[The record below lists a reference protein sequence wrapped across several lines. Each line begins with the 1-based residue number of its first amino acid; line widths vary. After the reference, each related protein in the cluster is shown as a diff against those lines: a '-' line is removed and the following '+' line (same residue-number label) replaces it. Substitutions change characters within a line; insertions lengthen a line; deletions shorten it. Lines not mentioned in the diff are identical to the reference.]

1 MYRTH
6 SRESQIVPVRM
17 RSNPPLATRAT
28 QSPHRATQSP
38 PRATRATRA
47 TQSPHRAT
55 QSPHRATLAT
65 RATSQ
70 PSRKSPLSITKMF
83 SNPDVKSEVL
93 YRCVKNDYTILNKN
107 TLAEVRKKLDII
119 QGTFV
124 KTSYTPEL
132 LNGSTGNIK
141 HIILVKV
148 KLDYVDVVIL
158 KHTIQDTKVKS
169 ILLSDITF
177 ATEEARNLFSTIF
190 QNVSASVENLLLKKI
205 DIRGYFNAFI
215 SSIANIKNL
224 KLLEVSHFNIVDLLT
239 SVSIYNDGF
248 DYLFM
253 KVIVKLPLLE
263 ELIFVGNNI
272 NDAHYKYLF
281 NDYYK
286 FNHGYIIH
294 DDNDAEMGG
303 MYLKYNMTEIGELSK
318 YTMNIVAI
326 NNRGKWGANSKCTSE
341 RTIFYFTKNNY
352 YLSGK
357 GMRRHLP
364 DYENDNFI
372 VGKKNRMV
380 LLCNELLKCNPEDMK
395 AFQLP
400 CPTGHMSCHT

>member
-1 MYRTH
+1 MDRTH
-6 SRESQIVPVRM
+6 RRESQFVPVRR
-17 RSNPPLATRAT
+17 RSNPP
-28 QSPHRATQSP
+28 RATQSP
-38 PRATRATRA
+38 PRATQSPTRAALA
-47 TQSPHRAT
+47 TQSPPR
-55 QSPHRATLAT
+55 AT

-83 SNPDVKSEVL
+83 GNPDVKSEVL
-93 YRCVKNDYTILNKN
+93 YRCLKNDYTILNKN
-107 TLAEVRKKLDII
+107 TLAEVRKKLDNI

-132 LNGSTGNIK
+132 LKVSTGNIK
-141 HIILVKV
+141 HIVLAKV
-148 KLDYVDVVIL
+148 KLDDVDVVIL
-158 KHTIQDTKVKS
+158 KHTIQHTKDTKVKS

-177 ATEEARNLFSTIF
+177 ATEKARTLFSTIF
-190 QNVSASVENLLLKKI
+190 QNVSASVENLLLKNI
-205 DIRGYFNAFI
+205 DIGRYFNAFI

-224 KLLEVSHFNIVDLLT
+224 KLLEVSRFNIVDLLT
-239 SVSIYNDGF
+239 EVSIYNDGF

-272 NDAHYKYLF
+272 NDVHYEYLF

-303 MYLKYNMTEIGELSK
+303 MYLKYNMKFYATAVGELSE

-341 RTIFYFTKNNY
+341 RTIFYFTTNNH
-352 YLSGK
+352 YLK
-357 GMRRHLP
+357 GNEKRRPLP
-364 DYENDNFI
+364 NYENDNFI

-380 LLCNELLKCNPEDMK
+380 LLCNELRKCNPEDMK

-400 CPTGHMSCHT
+400 CPTGHICIA

>member
-1 MYRTH
+1 M
-6 SRESQIVPVRM
+6 
-17 RSNPPLATRAT
+17 
-28 QSPHRATQSP
+28 
-38 PRATRATRA
+38 
-47 TQSPHRAT
+47 
-55 QSPHRATLAT
+55 
-65 RATSQ
+65 
-70 PSRKSPLSITKMF
+70 
-83 SNPDVKSEVL
+83 
-93 YRCVKNDYTILNKN
+93 KNDYTILNKN
-107 TLAEVRKKLDII
+107 TLAEVRKKLDNI

-124 KTSYTPEL
+124 QTYTPEL
-132 LNGSTGNIK
+132 LKVSTENIK

-158 KHTIQDTKVKS
+158 KHTIQDTKDTKVKS

-177 ATEEARNLFSTIF
+177 ATEEARELFATIF
-190 QNVSASVENLLLKKI
+190 QNVSASVENLLLKNI
-205 DIRGYFNAFI
+205 DIRKKYFNAFI

-224 KLLEVSHFNIVDLLT
+224 KLLEVSRFNIVALLT
-239 SVSIYNDGF
+239 DVSIYKDGF

-294 DDNDAEMGG
+294 DDNDADMDG
-303 MYLKYNMTEIGELSK
+303 MYLKYNMTFYATVVGELNE

-341 RTIFYFTKNNY
+341 RTIYYFTKNNHY
-352 YLSGK
+352 VEGGK
-357 GMRRHLP
+357 GMRRPLP
-364 DYENDNFI
+364 NYENDNFI
-372 VGKKNRMV
+372 IGKKNRMV
-380 LLCNELLKCNPEDMK
+380 LLCNELRKCNPEDMK

-400 CPTGHMSCHT
+400 CPTGHKCLTIRG

>member
-1 MYRTH
+1 MDKTYR
-6 SRESQIVPVRM
+6 RESQIVPVRR
-17 RSNPPLATRAT
+17 RSN
-28 QSPHRATQSP
+28 P
-38 PRATRATRA
+38 PRATR
-47 TQSPHRAT
+47 
-55 QSPHRATLAT
+55 AT

-107 TLAEVRKKLDII
+107 TLAEVRKKLDNI

-124 KTSYTPEL
+124 KTYTPEL
-132 LNGSTGNIK
+132 LKVSTENIK

-177 ATEEARNLFSTIF
+177 ATEEARKLFSTIF
-190 QNVSASVENLLLKKI
+190 QNASASVENLLLKNI
-205 DIRGYFNAFI
+205 DIGRTYFNAFI
-215 SSIANIKNL
+215 SSIANIKSL
-224 KLLEVSHFNIVDLLT
+224 KLLEVSRFNIVALLT
-239 SVSIYNDGF
+239 DVSIYNDGF

-294 DDNDAEMGG
+294 DDNDADMDG
-303 MYLKYNMTEIGELSK
+303 MYLKYNMTFYATVVGELNE

-326 NNRGKWGANSKCTSE
+326 NNRGKWGANAKCTSE
-341 RTIFYFTKNNY
+341 RTIYYFTKNNHY
-352 YLSGK
+352 VEGGK
-357 GMRRHLP
+357 GMRRPLP
-364 DYENDNFI
+364 NYENDNFI
-372 VGKKNRMV
+372 IGKKNRMV
-380 LLCNELLKCNPEDMK
+380 LLCNELRKCNPEDMK
-395 AFQLP
+395 AFRLP
-400 CPTGHMSCHT
+400 CPTGHIC

>member
-6 SRESQIVPVRM
+6 SRESQFVPVRR
-17 RSNPPLATRAT
+17 RSNPP
-28 QSPHRATQSP
+28 
-38 PRATRATRA
+38 
-47 TQSPHRAT
+47 
-55 QSPHRATLAT
+55 RATL
-65 RATSQ
+65 ATSQ

-83 SNPDVKSEVL
+83 GNPDVKSEVL

-107 TLAEVRKKLDII
+107 TLAEVRKKLDNI

-132 LNGSTGNIK
+132 LKVSTGNIK
-141 HIILVKV
+141 HIVLVKV
-148 KLDYVDVVIL
+148 KLDDVDVVIL
-158 KHTIQDTKVKS
+158 KHTIQHTKVKS

-177 ATEEARNLFSTIF
+177 ATEKARTLFSTIF
-190 QNVSASVENLLLKKI
+190 QNVSASVENLLLKNI

-215 SSIANIKNL
+215 SSIVNIKNL
-224 KLLEVSHFNIVDLLT
+224 KLLEVSRFNIVDLLT
-239 SVSIYNDGF
+239 EVSIYNDGF

-272 NDAHYKYLF
+272 NDVHYEYLF

-303 MYLKYNMTEIGELSK
+303 MYLKYNMKFYATEIGELSE

-326 NNRGKWGANSKCTSE
+326 NNRGKWDANSKCTSE
-341 RTIFYFTKNNY
+341 RTIFYFTKNNH

-364 DYENDNFI
+364 NYENDNFI

-380 LLCNELLKCNPEDMK
+380 LLCNELRKCNPEDMK

-400 CPTGHMSCHT
+400 CPTGHICIA

>member
-1 MYRTH
+1 MDKTYR
-6 SRESQIVPVRM
+6 RESQIVPVRR
-17 RSNPPLATRAT
+17 RSNPP
-28 QSPHRATQSP
+28 
-38 PRATRATRA
+38 RATRA
-47 TQSPHRAT
+47 TQSPR
-55 QSPHRATLAT
+55 AT

-70 PSRKSPLSITKMF
+70 PSRKSPLTITKMF

-107 TLAEVRKKLDII
+107 TLAEVRKKLDNI

-124 KTSYTPEL
+124 KTYTPEL
-132 LNGSTGNIK
+132 LNGSTENIK

-158 KHTIQDTKVKS
+158 KHTIQDTRDTRDTKVKS

-177 ATEEARNLFSTIF
+177 ATEEARELFATIF
-190 QNVSASVENLLLKKI
+190 QNASASVENLLLKNI
-205 DIRGYFNAFI
+205 DIGRTYFNAFI
-215 SSIANIKNL
+215 SSIANIKSL
-224 KLLEVSHFNIVDLLT
+224 KLLEVSRFNIVALLT
-239 SVSIYNDGF
+239 DVSIYNDGF

-294 DDNDAEMGG
+294 DDNDADMDG
-303 MYLKYNMTEIGELSK
+303 MYLKYNMTFYATVVGELNE

-341 RTIFYFTKNNY
+341 RTIYYFTKNNHY
-352 YLSGK
+352 VESGK
-357 GMRRHLP
+357 GMRRPLP
-364 DYENDNFI
+364 NYENDNFI
-372 VGKKNRMV
+372 IGKKNRMV
-380 LLCNELLKCNPEDMK
+380 LLCNELRKCNPEDMK

-400 CPTGHMSCHT
+400 CPTGHKCLTIRG

>member
-1 MYRTH
+1 
-6 SRESQIVPVRM
+6 M
-17 RSNPPLATRAT
+17 RSNPPRAT
-28 QSPHRATQSP
+28 LATQSP
-38 PRATRATRA
+38 PR
-47 TQSPHRAT
+47 
-55 QSPHRATLAT
+55 AT

-107 TLAEVRKKLDII
+107 TLAEVRKKLYII

-132 LNGSTGNIK
+132 LNGSTENIK
-141 HIILVKV
+141 HIVLVNV
-148 KLDYVDVVIL
+148 KLDNVDVVIL
-158 KHTIQDTKVKS
+158 KHTIQDTRDTKVSKDTKVKS

-177 ATEEARNLFSTIF
+177 ATEEARKSFATIF
-190 QNVSASVENLLLKKI
+190 QNVSASVENLLLKNI
-205 DIRGYFNAFI
+205 DIRKKYFNAFI

-224 KLLEVSHFNIVDLLT
+224 KLLEVSRFNIVALLT
-239 SVSIYNDGF
+239 DVSIYKDGF

-263 ELIFVGNNI
+263 ELIFVENNI
-272 NDAHYKYLF
+272 NDVHYEYLF

-294 DDNDAEMGG
+294 DDNDTEMDG
-303 MYLKYNMTEIGELSK
+303 MYLKYNMTFYATEIGELSK

-341 RTIFYFTKNNY
+341 RTIFYFTNNNY
-352 YLSGK
+352 YVEGGK
-357 GMRRHLP
+357 GMRRPLP
-364 DYENDNFI
+364 NYENDNFI
-372 VGKKNRMV
+372 IGKKNRMV
-380 LLCNELLKCNPEDMK
+380 LLCTELRKCNPEDMK
-395 AFQLP
+395 AFILP
-400 CPTGHMSCHT
+400 CPTGHKCLIIRG

>member
-1 MYRTH
+1 MDKTYR
-6 SRESQIVPVRM
+6 RESQIVPVRR
-17 RSNPPLATRAT
+17 RSNPP
-28 QSPHRATQSP
+28 RATQSP
-38 PRATRATRA
+38 PR
-47 TQSPHRAT
+47 
-55 QSPHRATLAT
+55 AT

-107 TLAEVRKKLDII
+107 TLAEVRKKLDNI

-132 LNGSTGNIK
+132 LKVSTGNIK
-141 HIILVKV
+141 HIVLVKV

-158 KHTIQDTKVKS
+158 KHTIQDTIDTKVKS

-177 ATEEARNLFSTIF
+177 ETEEARKSFATIF
-190 QNVSASVENLLLKKI
+190 QNVSASVENLLLKNI
-205 DIRGYFNAFI
+205 DIGKKYFNAFI

-224 KLLEVSHFNIVDLLT
+224 KLLEVSGFNIVALLT
-239 SVSIYNDGF
+239 DVSIYNDGF

-294 DDNDAEMGG
+294 DDNDAEMDG
-303 MYLKYNMTEIGELSK
+303 MYLKYNMNFYATETGELNE

-341 RTIFYFTKNNY
+341 RTIFYFTKNNH
-352 YLSGK
+352 YLK
-357 GMRRHLP
+357 GNEMRRPLP
-364 DYENDNFI
+364 NYENDNFI

-380 LLCNELLKCNPEDMK
+380 LLCNELRKCNPEDMK
-395 AFQLP
+395 AFRLP
-400 CPTGHMSCHT
+400 CPTGHICIA

>member
-1 MYRTH
+1 MDRTH
-6 SRESQIVPVRM
+6 NRESQIVPVRR
-17 RSNPPLATRAT
+17 RSNPPR
-28 QSPHRATQSP
+28 
-38 PRATRATRA
+38 
-47 TQSPHRAT
+47 
-55 QSPHRATLAT
+55 AT

-70 PSRKSPLSITKMF
+70 PSRKPPLSITRMF
-83 SNPDVKSEVL
+83 DNPDVKSEVL

-107 TLAEVRKKLDII
+107 TLAEVRKKLDNI

-124 KTSYTPEL
+124 KTSYTPVL
-132 LNGSTGNIK
+132 LKVSTGNIK
-141 HIILVKV
+141 HIVLVKV
-148 KLDYVDVVIL
+148 KLDDVDVVIL
-158 KHTIQDTKVKS
+158 KHTIQHSKDTKDTRVKA

-177 ATEEARNLFSTIF
+177 ATEKARNLFSTIF
-190 QNVSASVENLLLKKI
+190 QNVSASVENLLLKNI
-205 DIRGYFNAFI
+205 DIGRYFNAFI

-224 KLLEVSHFNIVDLLT
+224 KLLEVSRFNIVDLLT
-239 SVSIYNDGF
+239 YVSIYNDGF

-272 NDAHYKYLF
+272 NDVHYEYLF

-294 DDNDAEMGG
+294 VDNDTEMDG
-303 MYLKYNMTEIGELSK
+303 MYLKYNMKFYATEIGELSE

-326 NNRGKWGANSKCTSE
+326 NNRGKWGTNSKCTSE
-341 RTIFYFTKNNY
+341 RTIFYFTKNNH
-352 YLSGK
+352 YLTDER
-357 GMRRHLP
+357 MRRPLP

-380 LLCNELLKCNPEDMK
+380 LLCNELRKCNPEDMK
-395 AFQLP
+395 AFRLP
-400 CPTGHMSCHT
+400 CPTGHICYV

>member
-1 MYRTH
+1 
-6 SRESQIVPVRM
+6 
-17 RSNPPLATRAT
+17 
-28 QSPHRATQSP
+28 
-38 PRATRATRA
+38 
-47 TQSPHRAT
+47 
-55 QSPHRATLAT
+55 
-65 RATSQ
+65 
-70 PSRKSPLSITKMF
+70 MF

-107 TLAEVRKKLDII
+107 TLAEVRKKLDNI

-132 LNGSTGNIK
+132 LKVSTGNIK
-141 HIILVKV
+141 HIVLVKV

-158 KHTIQDTKVKS
+158 KHTIQDTKDTKDTKVTKDTRVKS

-177 ATEEARNLFSTIF
+177 ATEEARTSFATIF
-190 QNVSASVENLLLKKI
+190 QNVSASVENLLLKNI
-205 DIRGYFNAFI
+205 DIGRTYFNAFI
-215 SSIANIKNL
+215 SSIANIKSL
-224 KLLEVSHFNIVDLLT
+224 KLLEVSRFNIVALLT
-239 SVSIYNDGF
+239 DVSIYKDGF

-263 ELIFVGNNI
+263 ELIFVENNI
-272 NDAHYKYLF
+272 NDVHYEYLF

-294 DDNDAEMGG
+294 DDNDAEMDG
-303 MYLKYNMTEIGELSK
+303 MYLKYNMKFYATETGELNK

-341 RTIFYFTKNNY
+341 RTIFYFTKNNH
-352 YLSGK
+352 YLK
-357 GMRRHLP
+357 GNEMRRPLP
-364 DYENDNFI
+364 NYENDNFI

-380 LLCNELLKCNPEDMK
+380 LLCNELRKCNPEDMK
-395 AFQLP
+395 AFRLP
-400 CPTGHMSCHT
+400 CPTGHICIA

>member
-17 RSNPPLATRAT
+17 RSNPP
-28 QSPHRATQSP
+28 
-38 PRATRATRA
+38 RATRA

-93 YRCVKNDYTILNKN
+93 YRYVKNDYTILNKN
-107 TLAEVRKKLDII
+107 TLAEVRKKLDNI
-119 QGTFV
+119 QAVFG

-158 KHTIQDTKVKS
+158 KHTIQDTRDTKVSKDTQVKS

-190 QNVSASVENLLLKKI
+190 QNVSASVENLLLKNI

-224 KLLEVSHFNIVDLLT
+224 RLLEVSHFNIVDLLT

-294 DDNDAEMGG
+294 DDNAADMDG

-352 YLSGK
+352 YLKGK
-357 GMRRHLP
+357 GMLRPLP

-372 VGKKNRMV
+372 VGKKNKMV
-380 LLCNELLKCNPEDMK
+380 LLCNELRKCNPEDMK
-395 AFQLP
+395 EFILP